1 MKIENEIEKFK
12 KLFNTEF
19 YIKSYRRWR
28 INEEKAGKDIIGEQY
43 EKMRKMYYESL
54 GFTVG
59 NGKKIFGSSYNCD
72 TVVVNS
78 KNEIVILEEDKAS
91 YVDSCF
97 LGRAIQNAA
106 EVFDIC
112 LETKRKIPYFVI
124 SSSTKYNLF
133 DDICKRRLKLYRGDI
148 QEVFKSKF
156 IYLPLSENDRIS
168 QKKYF
173 MTEESCFT
181 LSDRLIKKQNDFVN
195 VLL

>member
-1 MKIENEIEKFK
+1 MNIKKFK
-12 KLFNTEF
+12 TLFKNEF
-19 YIKSYRRWR
+19 YNPSYKRWR
-28 INEEKAGKDIIGEQY
+28 IQNEKAGKDIIGEQY
-43 EKMRKMYYESL
+43 EYFREKYYESY
-54 GFTVG
+54 GFTIG

-72 TVVVNS
+72 TIVKNS

-112 LETKRKIPYFVI
+112 LETKINIPYFVI

-133 DDICKRRLKLYRGDI
+133 DDICKRRLKLYRDDI

-173 MTEESCFT
+173 MTEDSSFN
-181 LSDRLIKKQNDFVN
+181 LSDELIQKQNKFVKG
-195 VLL
+195 LL

>member
-1 MKIENEIEKFK
+1 MNISNFK
-12 KLFNTEF
+12 KLFKSEF
-19 YIKSYRRWR
+19 YDKSYKRWR
-28 INEEKAGKDIIGEQY
+28 IDSEKAGKDIIGEQY
-43 EKMRKMYYESL
+43 EIFREKYYESF
-54 GFTVG
+54 GFTIG

-72 TVVVNS
+72 TVVKNN

-112 LETKRKIPYFVI
+112 LDKGITIPYFVI
-124 SSSTKYNLF
+124 SSSTRYNKF
-133 DDICKRRLKLYRGDI
+133 DEICKRRLRLYRNDI
-148 QEVFKSKF
+148 QEIFKSKF

-173 MTEESCFT
+173 MTEESCFN
-181 LSDRLIKKQNDFVN
+181 LSDKLIKEQNKFVKG
-195 VLL
+195 LL

>member
-1 MKIENEIEKFK
+1 MNILNFK
-12 KLFNTEF
+12 KLFKSEF
-19 YIKSYRRWR
+19 YDKSYKRWR
-28 INEEKAGKDIIGEQY
+28 INSEKAGKDIIGEQY
-43 EKMRKMYYESL
+43 ELFREKYYESF
-54 GFTVG
+54 GFTIG

-72 TVVVNS
+72 TVVKNN

-112 LETKRKIPYFVI
+112 LDKGINIPYFVI
-124 SSSTKYNLF
+124 SSSTRYNKF
-133 DDICKRRLKLYRGDI
+133 DEICKRRLRLYRNDI
-148 QEVFKSKF
+148 QEIFKSKF

-173 MTEESCFT
+173 MTEESCFN
-181 LSDRLIKKQNDFVN
+181 LSDKLIKEQNKFVKG
-195 VLL
+195 LL

>member
-1 MKIENEIEKFK
+1 MTTEKFK
-12 KLFNTEF
+12 SLFENEF
-19 YIKSYRRWR
+19 YTPSYKRWR
-28 INEEKAGKDIIGEQY
+28 VDKEKAGKDIVGEQY
-43 EKMRKMYYESL
+43 ELFREKYYK
-54 GFTVG
+54 GFGFEIG

-72 TVVVNS
+72 TVVKRNG
-78 KNEIVILEEDKAS
+78 KILILEEDKAS

-112 LETKRKIPYFVI
+112 LEKKIDIPYFVI

-133 DDICKRRLKLYRGDI
+133 DEICERRLKLYRDDI
-148 QEVFKSKF
+148 REVFKSKF

-173 MTEESCFT
+173 MTEESCFN
-181 LSDRLIKKQNDFVN
+181 LSNKLIKEQNKFVKG
-195 VLL
+195 LL

>member
-1 MKIENEIEKFK
+1 MTNKKFK
-12 KLFNTEF
+12 ELFKTEF
-19 YIKSYRRWR
+19 YDKSYKRWR
-28 INEEKAGKDIIGEQY
+28 IDEEKAGKDIIGEQY
-43 EKMRKMYYESL
+43 ESFREKYYKSF
-54 GFTVG
+54 GFTIG

-72 TVVVNS
+72 TVVKNN

-112 LETKRKIPYFVI
+112 LEKKISIPYFVI

-133 DDICKRRLKLYRGDI
+133 DDICERRLRLYRDDI

-173 MTEESCFT
+173 MTEESCFN
-181 LSDRLIKKQNDFVN
+181 LSDELIEKQNNFVKG
-195 VLL
+195 LL